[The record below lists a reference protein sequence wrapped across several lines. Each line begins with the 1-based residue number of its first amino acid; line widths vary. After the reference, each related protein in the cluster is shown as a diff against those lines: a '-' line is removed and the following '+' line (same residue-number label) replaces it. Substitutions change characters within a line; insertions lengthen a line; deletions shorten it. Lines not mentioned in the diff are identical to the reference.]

1 MLKNYASGNFFQLI
15 QLHNLEQ
22 LLKLLI
28 WEFYITVTPI
38 RRLPYSNTLS
48 VQRKSL
54 NVDCNVSVA
63 KD

>member
-28 WEFYITVTPI
+28 WEFYITCSH
-38 RRLPYSNTLS
+38 SNTDAS
-48 VQRKSL
+48 VLQYPLCSM
-54 NVDCNVSVA
+54 
-63 KD
+63 